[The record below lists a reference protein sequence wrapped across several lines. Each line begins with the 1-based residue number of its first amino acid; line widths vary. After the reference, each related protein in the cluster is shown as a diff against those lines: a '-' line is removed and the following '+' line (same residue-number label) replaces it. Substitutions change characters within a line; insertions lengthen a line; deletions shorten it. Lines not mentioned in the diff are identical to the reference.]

1 MNVPIMKKFS
11 VLFAGFVLIL
21 SMHASTAKAQ
31 EKVIIDQVVG
41 VIGTS
46 AILESDL
53 INQKRQMES
62 QGEDLGPQGLCMV
75 FDEMLYQKLLYN
87 QALIDSVEVG
97 DDQVEMVLERRLR
110 FFIQQIGSREKLEA
124 YYGKSI
130 EELKDEFRVIVR
142 EQELSRSME
151 ANITENVSVTPS
163 EVRSFFRNLPED
175 SIPMVESEI
184 VLAQIMK
191 KPPVRPEEI
200 KIVKDRLEEFR
211 ERILQGESFN
221 TLAILYSEDPGSA
234 RRGGELG
241 FYGRGELF
249 PEFEAIA
256 YGLRP
261 GEVSDIVETKAGYH
275 IIQMIERRGEQINVR
290 HILLTPKVT
299 PQDLM
304 EARHEL
310 DSIKT
315 LITSGEM
322 TFEEAALKFSD
333 DPGRMNRGLMVNPY
347 TGTSRFRTEDL
358 DPNLFFIIDKLEIGE
373 LSNPVPMT
381 TEDGEQAFRL
391 VKLVDR
397 TKAHR
402 ANLDE
407 DYDFIQELALEK
419 KKMKVIKNWISKK
432 LPSTYVYIHEKYQD
446 CDFEFGWVE
455 KGPSASK

>member
-1 MNVPIMKKFS
+1 MKKFS

-200 KIVKDRLEEFR
+200 KIVKERLEEFR

-299 PQDLM
+299 QEDLM

-322 TFEEAALKFSD
+322 TFEEAAIKFSD

-347 TGTSRFRTEDL
+347 TGTGRFRTEDL
-358 DPNLFFIIDKLEIGE
+358 EPN
-373 LSNPVPMT
+373 
-381 TEDGEQAFRL
+381 
-391 VKLVDR
+391 
-397 TKAHR
+397 
-402 ANLDE
+402 
-407 DYDFIQELALEK
+407 
-419 KKMKVIKNWISKK
+419 
-432 LPSTYVYIHEKYQD
+432 
-446 CDFEFGWVE
+446 
-455 KGPSASK
+455 